1 MPSTPLLP
9 SSLSSPPTT
18 CLRCTD
24 PWTNSFWKGGL
35 SEAEL
40 RATARQ
46 VEEEAWSA
54 QKEAGIQRI
63 ALDGTWYDSVLDMIF
78 ALGLIPK
85 RFRVSL
91 ACTA

>member
-1 MPSTPLLP
+1 MLT
-9 SSLSSPPTT
+9 
-18 CLRCTD
+18 

-91 ACTA
+91 ACTAQPQDHSESSLGLLWKST